1 MPRAGLVEGPH
12 LPLALCASPM
22 DSNTRLVAILF
33 ADVSGSTR
41 LYETLG
47 DAEALQTVGRCL
59 DIIRASS
66 EEHSG
71 RVVRTIGDGSL
82 VVFPYAANAA
92 YAAIDMQSR
101 IARERT
107 SRGDALA
114 IRVGMHHGPVVDVDE
129 DVFGDAVN
137 LASRLSDLAKA
148 SEILVSASSVPLL
161 PPALRARVRNQSA
174 YTIKGKSEDIGIVE
188 LVWQE
193 SASELTSLANRPT
206 VTRAHLRLQHGSRRI
221 TLDATSPALTIGRE
235 TGNDIVVADHA
246 ASRRHA
252 RIERRRDKFVLVD
265 QSSNGTYCTIAG
277 DDEIL
282 LRREELVLRG
292 RGRLSFG
299 HPYADDP
306 TEVLEFSCLE

>member
-1 MPRAGLVEGPH
+1 MESSPH
-12 LPLALCASPM
+12 
-22 DSNTRLVAILF
+22 REVAILF

-47 DAEALQTVGRCL
+47 DTEALRVVGRCL
-59 DIIRASS
+59 DIIRACS

-82 VVFPYAANAA
+82 VVFPYAANGG
-92 YAAIDMQSR
+92 YAAIDMQLR
-101 IARERT
+101 ISGERT
-107 SRGDALA
+107 PRGEPLA
-114 IRVGMHHGPVVDVDE
+114 IRVGLHYGPVVGDE
-129 DVFGDAVN
+129 SDVFGDAVN

-148 SEILVSASSVPLL
+148 GETLVSATTVEVF
-161 PPALRARVRNQSA
+161 PPSLKSRARNQNA
-174 YTIKGKSEDIGIVE
+174 YTLKGKSEDIGILE

-193 SASELTSLANRPT
+193 SETELTSLASRPT
-206 VTRAHLRLQHGSRRI
+206 VSRAFLRLTHAGRDWL
-221 TLDATSPALTIGRE
+221 LDSSVSVITIGRE
-235 TGNDIVVADHA
+235 ASNDIVLVDRA

-265 QSSNGTYCTIAG
+265 LSSNGTCCTFAG
-277 DDEIL
+277 DEEIL

-299 HPYADDP
+299 HTYSQDP
-306 TEVLEFSCLE
+306 TEIVEFSCVD